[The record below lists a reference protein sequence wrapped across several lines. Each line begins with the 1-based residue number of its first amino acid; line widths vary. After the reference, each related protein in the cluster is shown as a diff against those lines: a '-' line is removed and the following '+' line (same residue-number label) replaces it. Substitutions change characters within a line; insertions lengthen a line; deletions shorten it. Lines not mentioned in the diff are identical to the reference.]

1 MRQNK
6 QRRSVR
12 HDLVALTI
20 AAAAAAISINASADI
35 FAKLGDIKGESID
48 EKHADQI
55 EALQWSW
62 GVTGP
67 QRKTPACPHE
77 FTIDKF
83 VDAASPFL
91 VAAAAKGAVLAD
103 ATVSVRKSGKPP
115 QDYLVMTFKEV
126 VISGIGSRGTAGSNS
141 VSESISFN
149 YSSATISYSPQKAD
163 GSLGPAL
170 TATVGPS
177 CPSP

>member
-1 MRQNK
+1 MRQNG
-6 QRRSVR
+6 QRRKVR

-20 AAAAAAISINASADI
+20 AAAAATISINASADI
-35 FAKLGDIKGESID
+35 FAKLGDIKGESTD
-48 EKHADQI
+48 AKHPDQI
-55 EALQWSW
+55 EVLQWSW

-103 ATVSVRKSGKPP
+103 ATISVNKPGKDPT
-115 QDYLVMTFKEV
+115 DYLVMTFKEV
-126 VISGIGSRGTAGSNS
+126 VISGIGTRGAKG
-141 VSESISFN
+141 
-149 YSSATISYSPQKAD
+149 SATISESLSFNYASATIAYRSQLPD
-163 GSLGPAL
+163 GSFGSAV